1 MITSFNLEK
10 MFVEETTFKVEKIE
24 GGDNINCY
32 DPVIQDIVNLLFM
45 NRIDGYYLKQIIIE
59 WEPVLRTTTQDRE
72 ELAKICTSNY
82 FISSQGSCQ
91 ELSDKNLND
100 ITNICRLLFNNHD
113 IVEQKQAEVY
123 NTAINIYFSINP
135 HIDIDINFESVISIS
150 VLFYFLARR
159 YFSAPSNKRKG
170 HSKRYYS

>member
-1 MITSFNLEK
+1 MIISFNLEQ
-10 MFVEETTFKVEKIE
+10 MFVEETTFKAEKIE
-24 GGDNINCY
+24 GGNNINCY
-32 DPVIQDIVNLLFM
+32 DPVILDIANQLFM
-45 NRIDGYYLKQIIIE
+45 NRIDDYYLKQIIIE
-59 WEPVLRTTTQDRE
+59 WEPVLRTTTKDRE
-72 ELAKICTSNY
+72 ELAKICISNY
-82 FISSQGSCQ
+82 FISSQGPCQ

-100 ITNICRLLFNNHD
+100 ITNICRLLFNNRD
-113 IVEQKQAEVY
+113 IVEQKQTEIY

-159 YFSAPSNKRKG
+159 YFSTSSSKRKR